1 MFRLLLSLAVATTLC
16 FAAAAG
22 RVFLV
27 SLDGLGYEAFHED
40 PAGRELTAVHKLAA
54 EGVEARGMTP
64 HFPSTTANGHAAI
77 WTGMWGDSNGIAS
90 NSLPALPR
98 ADHTFLDRINGY
110 RSDALRSQ
118 PLWVTAAQQGVR
130 TVGQQVTQ
138 AYPFTKLNTAP
149 GAVVL
154 NGYQTRLLAEHMLLR
169 RADVKPEACQK
180 ASPRDAQCYTWTA
193 GPVKLHGT
201 LMRGGQPRFV
211 IRAESGKS
219 AVEAAAAPLETD
231 PPRSRGLARHFST
244 GLHLARVADAGPATL
259 YFRLFEVT
267 ASDFL
272 LYQSPIHELGVY
284 PAGDLRDR
292 LIREAGGF
300 IGNGLKA
307 VKALGTP
314 LHKGGD
320 GTAERRQLEIVELV
334 VKQFISHA
342 EWLVRNV
349 DPRLFIGY
357 IPYPDE
363 VEHSW
368 KGLARQHPQYDAF
381 RIWGYAAA
389 NRYVAAVSALQRPE
403 DRIVLVSDH
412 GMAPVFK
419 EVRVNAAFQQAGL
432 LSATA
437 KGAVDPSRTRVMD
450 IRNCLLVNTT
460 DWKDGLVPPKDK
472 ARVIQQAAGVLERL
486 RDPET
491 GKRVITRIYTS
502 PADAARFGYGGSSGA
517 DACFDYAPGYGGSD
531 VLGTELI
538 VKRDPATGAHG
549 FAPTRAD
556 MEAVFLAAGAGIK
569 PESRM
574 PKLRA
579 IDVAPF
585 VLKSLGLKP
594 AAP

>member
-1 MFRLLLSLAVATTLC
+1 MLRLLLSLAVAINPC
-16 FAAAAG
+16 FAATGG
-22 RVFLV
+22 RVFLI
-27 SLDGLGYEAFHED
+27 SLDGLGYQAFHED
-40 PAGRELTAVHKLAA
+40 PAGRELTAVNKLAA
-54 EGVEARGMTP
+54 EGVQARGVTP

-77 WTGMWGDSNGIAS
+77 WTGMWGDRNGIAG
-90 NSLPALPR
+90 NSMPALPQ
-98 ADHTFLDRINGY
+98 AEHTFLDRINGY
-110 RSDALRSQ
+110 RSDALRAQ

-138 AYPFTKLNTAP
+138 AYPFTKLNTAA

-154 NGYQTRLLAEHMLLR
+154 NGYQTRLIADHMLLR
-169 RADVKPEACQK
+169 RADVKPEPCQK
-180 ASPRDAQCYTWTA
+180 ASPRDAQCYAWTS
-193 GPVKLHGT
+193 GPVKLHGM
-201 LMRGGQPRFV
+201 LVRGGQPRFV

-219 AVEAAAAPLETD
+219 AVEAAAAPLETE
-231 PPRSRGLARHFST
+231 PPRTRALARHFSA
-244 GLHLARVADAGPATL
+244 GLHLARVTDAGPATL

-300 IGNGLKA
+300 IGNGPKA
-307 VKALGTP
+307 VPVGTP
-314 LHKGGD
+314 LYRGGD
-320 GTAERRQLEIVELV
+320 GTAERRQLEVVELV
-334 VKQFISHA
+334 VRQFISHA

-363 VEHSW
+363 VEHNW
-368 KGLARQHPQYDAF
+368 KGVARQYPRYDAF
-381 RIWGYAAA
+381 RSWGYAAA
-389 NRYVAAVSALQRPE
+389 NRYVAAMSALRKPE
-403 DRIVLVSDH
+403 DRMILVSDH

-419 EVRVNAAFQQAGL
+419 EVRINAAFQQAGL
-432 LSATA
+432 LNASA
-437 KGAVDPSRTRVMD
+437 KGTIDPSKTKVMD

-472 ARVIQQAAGVLERL
+472 ARVIQQAVAVLERL

-491 GKRVITRIYTS
+491 SKRVITRIYTS
-502 PADAARFGYGGSSGA
+502 PADAARFGYGGPNGA

-531 VLGTELI
+531 VLSTELV
-538 VKRDPATGAHG
+538 VKKDPPIGAHG
-549 FAPTRAD
+549 FDPTRRD
-556 MEAVFLAAGAGIK
+556 MEAVFIAAGSGIK
-569 PESRM
+569 RGSRM

-579 IDVAPF
+579 IEVAPF
-585 VLKSLGLKP
+585 VLKSLGLKLL
-594 AAP
+594 AP